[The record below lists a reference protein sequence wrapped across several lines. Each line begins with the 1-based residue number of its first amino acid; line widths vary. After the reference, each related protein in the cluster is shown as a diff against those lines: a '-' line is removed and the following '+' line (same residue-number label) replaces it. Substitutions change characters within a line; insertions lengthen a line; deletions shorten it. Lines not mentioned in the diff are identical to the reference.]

1 MTTLGSGFVALIVPA
16 FVRVFKKYIP
26 GGCVGPVYLSA
37 SVLFGIIAIAIAA
50 TRGFDGDYTWGIVL
64 AGVVGVAQTVYTL
77 VNQAFDGI
85 LPKGKLE

>member
-26 GGCVGPVYLSA
+26 GGYVGPVYLSA
-37 SVLFGIIAIAIAA
+37 SVLFGIIAIAA
-50 TRGFDGDYTWGIVL
+50 TGGFDGDYTWGIVL

>member
-37 SVLFGIIAIAIAA
+37 SVLFGIIAIAA
-50 TRGFDGDYTWGIVL
+50 TGGFDGDYTWGIVL
-64 AGVVGVAQTVYTL
+64 AGVVGGAQTVYTL